1 MNASDYCPPYTLWG
15 VWDGFAIPVAWCGQ
29 ESKVRATEY
38 QEAVYKSARTTLAQ
52 RSPDRSNA
60 YENLLRVRL
69 NDLAARMAKQR
80 RRGRPVVP
88 LDLFDESEIFFWFT
102 ALAQLLL
109 LGAVPRN
116 EDDPGNEYTFIE
128 LVDNFSK
135 R

>member
-1 MNASDYCPPYTLWG
+1 MNANEYVPPYTLWG
-15 VWDGFAIPVAWCGQ
+15 VWDGYAIPVAWRGQ

-69 NDLAARMAKQR
+69 NDLAARMTKQR

-109 LGAVPRN
+109 LGAVTHSNDPEN
-116 EDDPGNEYTFIE
+116 EQYTFIE
-128 LVDNFSK
+128 LVDNSGK

>member
-1 MNASDYCPPYTLWG
+1 VSKKKMSYIIEKGQYVVVKYCPPYTLWG

-88 LDLFDESEIFFWFT
+88 LDLFDESENFFLVHCAGAAAAARRRT
-102 ALAQLLL
+102 AQ
-109 LGAVPRN
+109 R
-116 EDDPGNEYTFIE
+116 
-128 LVDNFSK
+128 